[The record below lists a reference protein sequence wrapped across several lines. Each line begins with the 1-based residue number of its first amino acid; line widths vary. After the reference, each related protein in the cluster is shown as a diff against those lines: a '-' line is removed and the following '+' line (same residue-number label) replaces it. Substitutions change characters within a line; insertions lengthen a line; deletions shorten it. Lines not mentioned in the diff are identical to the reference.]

1 MLTHTP
7 RRNVLTYPPQHPP
20 GPLYL
25 QPESVWYTSRR
36 FRIFIITFLISC
48 LVGLFYVYQRP
59 AIYQSKTTLLTV
71 APAAVDQLAQEVYI
85 QHVAIEGNMLTG
97 YKLIEATRE
106 ALFART
112 SIEIS
117 SVPALREMLFIA
129 PVPDTNLVELKAE
142 GEVSQFLPLL
152 LNTLTEQYQLYRQQ
166 QISRETGE
174 TALALQ
180 EQYEMLSAKV
190 AQKRDELDSFRIEHN
205 ILSIGRDEN
214 QVLAWLKG
222 LSESLNRAGEAQVNA
237 KARLDA
243 VQGAIRKGQ
252 PVVPDTDKR
261 SLANLEGRAQ
271 ELREQLSEL
280 DRRYTR
286 DYLALQPSLKV
297 IPEQLEKLE
306 QTIRNKKQEGQ
317 NIVLT
322 DAEQAYY
329 AARQATVEL
338 KQQIE
343 DYKQTATEFTRRFAE
358 HEALIEELTLL
369 ETTYREIQGRLTQ
382 IEVVNREKYPQVK
395 VVEPAYESRHS
406 IRPNYARDTGL
417 TLLLSLLLGL
427 ITIWFFEFFKYEKKL
442 EGAGVASWSR
452 IMTRDEPA
460 LNIEH
465 QAAPQLG
472 QSSPLAL
479 EAQSSL
485 ELAVTGIEQL
495 FGAANNA
502 GKFVIASLLAG
513 LTLDETVEC
522 SPGQVDFN
530 AQKLNLIGPEARTIS
545 LSPLFLGLLA
555 KPGLQPSKPSEAE
568 ALITCAAFD
577 SGLPNPATI
586 NSSAIRHAY
595 ITYLVRQGLRLSA
608 LEQIIG
614 PISAQQL
621 AGYASYSPEGVGK
634 TVEEINQIYPAMV
647 SG

>member
-1 MLTHTP
+1 M
-7 RRNVLTYPPQHPP
+7 
-20 GPLYL
+20 
-25 QPESVWYTSRR
+25 
-36 FRIFIITFLISC
+36 
-48 LVGLFYVYQRP
+48 
-59 AIYQSKTTLLTV
+59 
-71 APAAVDQLAQEVYI
+71 
-85 QHVAIEGNMLTG
+85 
-97 YKLIEATRE
+97 
-106 ALFART
+106 
-112 SIEIS
+112 
-117 SVPALREMLFIA
+117 
-129 PVPDTNLVELKAE
+129 
-142 GEVSQFLPLL
+142 SQFLPLL

-166 QISRETGE
+166 QISRETDE

-180 EQYEMLSAKV
+180 EQFEALSAKV
-190 AQKRDELDSFRIEHN
+190 AKKRDELDSFRTEHN

-214 QVLAWLKG
+214 QVLARLKG
-222 LSESLNRAGEAQVNA
+222 LSESLNSASDAQVNT
-237 KARLDA
+237 KARMDA
-243 VQGAIRKGQ
+243 VKAAIRKGQ

-271 ELREQLSEL
+271 ELREQLAEL

-306 QTIRNKKQEGQ
+306 QTIRSKKREGQ

-329 AARQATVEL
+329 AARQATAEL

-343 DYKQTATEFTRRFAE
+343 DYKLTATQFTRRFAE

-369 ETTYREIQGRLTQ
+369 ETTYREVQGRLTQ
-382 IEVVNREKYPQVK
+382 IEVINREKYPQVK
-395 VVEPAYESRHS
+395 VVEPAYESRHP
-406 IRPNYARDTGL
+406 IRPNYARDTGI

-427 ITIWFFEFFKYEKKL
+427 ITIWFFEFFKHEKKL

-452 IMTRDEPA
+452 VMSRDEPA

-465 QAAPQLG
+465 QTTSQLRHAP
-472 QSSPLAL
+472 SLAL
-479 EAQSSL
+479 EAQPSL

-502 GKFVIASLLAG
+502 GKFVIASLLSG
-513 LTLDETVEC
+513 LTLDETVEF

-530 AQKLNLIGPEARTIS
+530 AQKLNLIGPKSRTIP
-545 LSPLFLGLLA
+545 LSPLLVDLLA
-555 KPGLQPSKPSEAE
+555 KPDQQPANPAEAE

-577 SGLPNPATI
+577 SGLPHPATI
-586 NSSAIRHAY
+586 NSSVIRHTY
-595 ITYLVRQGLRLSA
+595 IIHLVRQGLKLSA

-614 PISAQQL
+614 PVSAREL

-634 TVEEINQIYPAMV
+634 MVEEINLIYPAMV